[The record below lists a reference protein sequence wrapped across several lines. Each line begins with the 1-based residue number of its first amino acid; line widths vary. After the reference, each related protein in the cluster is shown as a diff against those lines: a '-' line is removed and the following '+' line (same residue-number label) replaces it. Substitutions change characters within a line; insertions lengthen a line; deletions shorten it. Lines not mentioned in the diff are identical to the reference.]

1 MAAQSMA
8 VGLAGLEALNFSTTL
23 WLFVAAFV
31 LHEVE
36 EWNITAFER
45 RNFVDLPVTFT
56 EANGRAWLIFVC
68 VIAVTWCAVA
78 TLPGNPKLA
87 AFVVLPAVALAMA
100 NALQHVF
107 WTIYFRQYAPG
118 VVTAVLLLL
127 PLGVLAFIIATHRQL
142 VPLWYVL
149 GLAMPVAMVVGHTVW
164 NGRRPTAPMLGIYA
178 LGGRI
183 SRLIGRAQVPIRR
196 RSRLQAEVRAVRRSA
211 RQR

>member
-1 MAAQSMA
+1 MMAARNMV
-8 VGLAGLEALNFSTTL
+8 VGLAGLEAPNFAGTL
-23 WLFVAAFV
+23 WWFVAAFL

-45 RNFVDLPVTFT
+45 RNFVDLPATFT
-56 EANGRAWLIFVC
+56 KTNGRAWLIFICIV
-68 VIAVTWCAVA
+68 AVAWCAVA

-87 AFVVLPAVALAMA
+87 AFVILPAVGLAMA

-127 PLGVLAFIIATHRQL
+127 PLGVYVFAMATHRGL

-149 GLAMPVAMVVGHTVW
+149 GLAVSVAVVVGHTVRS
-164 NGRRPTAPMLGIYA
+164 GRRPTAPMLGIYA
-178 LGGRI
+178 LGDRL
-183 SRLIGRAQVPIRR
+183 SRSIGRALLP
-196 RSRLQAEVRAVRRSA
+196 VRRFP
-211 RQR
+211 RTRG

>member
-1 MAAQSMA
+1 MAPS
-8 VGLAGLEALNFSTTL
+8 FSSTL

-45 RNFVDLPVTFT
+45 RNFVDLPATFT
-56 EANGRAWLIFVC
+56 KTNGRAWLIFIC
-68 VIAVTWCAVA
+68 VIAVAWCGVA

-87 AFVVLPAVALAMA
+87 AFVLLPAVGMAVA

-118 VVTAVLLLL
+118 VVTAVVLLL
-127 PLGVLAFIIATHRQL
+127 PLGVYVFVTATHRQF
-142 VPLWYVL
+142 VPLWYVI
-149 GLAMPVAMVVGHTVW
+149 GLAIAAAAVVGHTVW

-178 LGGRI
+178 LGGRLAR
-183 SRLIGRAQVPIRR
+183 SMGRA
-196 RSRLQAEVRAVRRSA
+196 RLLVRRSA
-211 RQR
+211 GTRG